1 MGLHEMGEKA
11 GGVGRLT
18 ALFAAACVFCLAAAA
33 DVTTNVWINP
43 AGGYWADP
51 ANWQGGNVAKSDTVA
66 DFRLLA
72 SGSTVTI
79 TNNTYTGGMVFSGGA
94 DDVWTLTGG
103 GENVVSLMTRTGLFG
118 YTPICVEGGTLQL
131 NVAVTFEGNY
141 KVQKEGSGTLA
152 TGHDFPY
159 GSVPSYSS
167 LIVAGGKLRPCGT
180 SDFWQAN
187 IYVTGTGALDVPDN
201 FSGLWIGSYSSDN
214 GATFDMKGRRFLF
227 GASCGAA
234 LSENVVG
241 TGQVVSVAGQ
251 LLTVPEARSGVEYV
265 AREGAVQIGELSVAG
280 YWAFDDPGSP
290 GKDSSTVGNDL
301 AVSNS
306 VTVVDDAERGK
317 VALFGADSCL
327 VGMGPRRSIKFM
339 PEGSDSF
346 TVAVWLKTD
355 TSLTPNDAALFYW
368 GPLPVEVESGF
379 LAKIYLKPIPGCYA
393 GNGTNA
399 ANKNDAEELKGF
411 TDGYWHHFA
420 VTYNGNNRKVSLYR
434 DGVLW
439 TSATYSENYSSQAEN
454 FAIGLPWSQYA
465 QYPNGIRMD
474 DAVLVSRCLSADEV
488 TALKDGTFVTVPP
501 TLPAGAKLSTTYNGE
516 IRMVGDQTIVEIG
529 GDALR
534 GGVVMPVGGTLTV
547 TGAVDK
553 GVSRYAA
560 DISGD
565 ASLVKDGAATTLL
578 LTGPLS
584 YTGSTRVKA
593 GTLVIGS
600 GVTAAGAFAAYDFE
614 GVDLGADSS
623 GNGYDLVVNG
633 ATRVWDDERG
643 GWVARFSAAGKNDL
657 DGNVNSTSEMVG
669 DSDYTL
675 SVWAKPSASCPS
687 QGSFLSFGTSGN
699 FHQIQFRFH
708 DFSQRTLVLAHWGGT
723 FDFTGIPSTSASPA
737 GEWHHYVAVREGTAF
752 RVYVDGEQ
760 TWTTTKSG
768 SLAFETTRKLHI
780 GSFFGGNDARFFD
793 GDMDDVC
800 VFGRA
805 LDDADVK
812 RLYARGMPQ
821 AVALPTPVLHY
832 AFEDEENPG
841 KDSSGSGCDLTV
853 TGTVTCE
860 ASPLGGKALTFNTST
875 VSYLSASLPSAI
887 PAAGAPMTLTFWV
900 QGGAKDANVSS
911 IYPTFVS
918 WGDPDAKTIDFM
930 SAYRYDLPWRPRLY
944 MKKSDGNAL
953 DLGANK
959 DFLMYPS
966 ASDNLRWHHFAIVY
980 DPASGVTTY
989 VDGQAVATL
998 SQAGA
1003 FTNVR
1008 TAGGAFFLGVKPN
1021 NLTHPFKGRLD
1032 EVKVYATALTKAQ
1045 VRRVLRAEQGQG
1057 TRVLP
1062 AGTDMMVDA
1071 GARLAVD
1078 YGEQAVASLTGG
1090 GNVAIATNAS
1100 LMVSAVSGF
1109 TGMVTGAGTFGLA
1122 DGAVLDFGNG
1132 ASPVIET
1139 EGTVVLGANVRV
1151 DTSFESGMATLMRAA
1166 AFEGVENLSSWTDSS
1181 KVRFFVSSDGKALQ
1195 MLVGSG
1201 TMVIFR

>member
-1 MGLHEMGEKA
+1 MKKML
-11 GGVGRLT
+11 LT
-18 ALFAAACVFCLAAAA
+18 AAVAAMGVCLDATA

-43 AGGYWADP
+43 EGGYWADP
-51 ANWQGGNVAKSDTVA
+51 ANWQDGNVAKSDTVA
-66 DFRLLA
+66 DFRQLA
-72 SGSTVTI
+72 SGFTVTI
-79 TNNTYTGGMVFSGGA
+79 TNYTYSGGMVFAGGT
-94 DDVWTLTGG
+94 DDVWTLT
-103 GENVVSLMTRTGLFG
+103 SDSDTRLCPRTDLFG
-118 YTPICVEGGTLQL
+118 YMPICVEGGTLSL
-131 NVAVTFEGNY
+131 DLRMKFEGNHR
-141 KVQKEGSGTLA
+141 VRKEGSGTLK
-152 TGHDFPY
+152 TFREFPY
-159 GSVPSYSS
+159 DPFVPDNQV
-167 LIVAGGKLRPCGT
+167 IVADGRLRPTGST
-180 SDFWQAN
+180 DFWQAN
-187 IYVTGTGALDVPDN
+187 IHVTGTGALDVPDSFN
-201 FSGLWIGSYSSDN
+201 GLWLGSYSSDN
-214 GATFDMKGRRFLF
+214 SATFDMKGRRFLF
-227 GASCGAA
+227 GASRGAE
-234 LSENVVG
+234 LSGNVLG

-251 LLTVPEARSGVEYV
+251 VLAVSEARPGVEYV
-265 AREGAVQIGELSVAG
+265 AREGAVQFGEMATVG
-280 YWAFDDPGSP
+280 YWAFDDPANP
-290 GKDSSTVGNDL
+290 GKDSSLLANDL

-317 VALFGADSCL
+317 VALFDTDSCL
-327 VGMGPRRSIKFM
+327 VGTGPGRSIRNM
-339 PEGSDSF
+339 PTGNASY
-346 TVAVWLKTD
+346 TVAVWVKANAAV
-355 TSLTPNDAALFYW
+355 TPGDAALFYW
-368 GPLPVEVESGF
+368 GPLPVQSYSGLLSKILKRNGTDNAGAYAGHGSSGF
-379 LAKIYLKPIPGCYA
+379 WWRES
-393 GNGTNA
+393 
-399 ANKNDAEELKGF
+399 DSDSVGF
-411 TDGYWHHFA
+411 YDGEWHHFA
-420 VTYNGNNRKVSLYR
+420 VSYDGATRTLSLYH
-434 DGVLW
+434 DAICAGTLDYKEQV
-439 TSATYSENYSSQAEN
+439 NNSQAEN
-454 FAIGLPWSQYA
+454 FAIGLSWSQYGK
-465 QYPNGIRMD
+465 YPKGIRLD
-474 DAVLVSRCLSADEV
+474 DAVFLNRCLSADEV
-488 TALKDGTFVTVPP
+488 TALKDGTFATVPQ
-501 TLPAGAKLSTTYNGE
+501 TMPAGVKLSTTYNGE
-516 IRMVGDQTIVEIG
+516 IHLAGDQVVSEIG
-529 GDALR
+529 GDAVR

-547 TGAVDK
+547 TGAVEK

-560 DISGD
+560 DIAGD
-565 ASLVKDGAATTLL
+565 TSLVKDGADTTLR

-593 GTLVIGS
+593 GTLAVGDS
-600 GVTAAGAFAAYDFE
+600 VSAAAPFAAYDFE
-614 GVDLGADSS
+614 DSDLGLDSS
-623 GNGYDLVVNG
+623 GNGYNLAVNG

-657 DGNVNSTSEMVG
+657 NGNVNSTSEMVG

-699 FHQIQFRFH
+699 FHQIQFRFQ

-752 RVYVDGEQ
+752 RVYVDGVQ
-760 TWTTTKSG
+760 TWSTTKSG
-768 SLAFETTRKLHI
+768 ALDFLATRKLHI
-780 GSFFGGNDARFFD
+780 GSFFGDNDARFFD

-805 LDDADVK
+805 LDEADVR
-812 RLYARGMPQ
+812 RLYARVTPQ
-821 AVALPTPVLHY
+821 AAALPTPVLHY

-860 ASPLGGKALTFNTST
+860 ASPLGGKALTFNTSA

-900 QGGAKDANVSS
+900 QGGAKDANESAT
-911 IYPTFVS
+911 YPTFVS
-918 WGDPDAKTIDFM
+918 WGDPNAKTIDFM

-944 MKKSDGNAL
+944 VKKSDGNAL

-1062 AGTDMMVDA
+1062 ADTDMTVDA

-1181 KVRFFVSSDGKALQ
+1181 RVRFVVSSDGKALQ
-1195 MLVGSG
+1195 MVVGGG
-1201 TMVIFR
+1201 TLMIFR